1 MKVHLRK
8 RKMRLKEGTSKPRYS
23 LYLDIYYRKG
33 KRKREFL
40 GIYLEPND
48 DKTYRNEKL
57 KLAENIKAKRMM
69 ELANEEHGFP
79 TKEKLNQ
86 NFIAYFEKQMN
97 KREGNSRTAWLNTF
111 RHLNDFCKG
120 TALFTE
126 IDREWLEEFIDYLH
140 TKVSPSS
147 VSTYFA
153 KVKCALSESVKDKI
167 LIQNP
172 SFFIDP
178 IRVPES
184 SREYLTIEEIQRIN
198 DVDFHHDVVKRGFL
212 FSCFTGLRYGDIAS
226 LKWSQIQEVDFNG
239 SGKSFA
245 IHKRQAKTGNIN
257 HIPLNETA
265 LKLIG
270 DRQANE
276 ALVFN
281 LKFNVV
287 HIRRLLQKL
296 LDAAKISKKITFHCA
311 RHTYA
316 VLLLANGA
324 NLMTVKELL
333 GHRDIKSTQIYA
345 KVIDDSKVSAV
356 KSLPSIQ

>member
-1 MKVHLRK
+1 M
-8 RKMRLKEGTSKPRYS
+8 G
-23 LYLDIYYRKG
+23 
-33 KRKREFL
+33 
-40 GIYLEPND
+40 
-48 DKTYRNEKL
+48 
-57 KLAENIKAKRMM
+57 
-69 ELANEEHGFP
+69 
-79 TKEKLNQ
+79 LNQ
-86 NFIAYFEKQMN
+86 NFIAYFERHMN
-97 KREGNSRTAWLNTF
+97 KREGNSKTAWLNTF
-111 RHLNDFCKG
+111 KHLNDFCNG

-147 VSTYFA
+147 CSTYFA

-172 SFFIDP
+172 SFFVDP

-184 SREYLTIEEIQRIN
+184 NREYLTIEEIQRIN
-198 DVDFHHDVVKRGFL
+198 DVDFHYDVVKRAFL
-212 FSCFTGLRYGDIAS
+212 FSCYTGLRYGDIAS
-226 LKWSQIQEVDFNG
+226 LKWSQIQEINFNG
-239 SGKSFA
+239 NGKSFA
-245 IHKRQAKTGNIN
+245 IQKRQAKTGNIN

-270 DRQANE
+270 DRPSKD

-287 HIRRLLQKL
+287 HIRRLLYKL
-296 LDAAKISKKITFHCA
+296 LDAAQISKKITFHCA

-356 KSLPSIQ
+356 ASLPSL

>member
-1 MKVHLRK
+1 
-8 RKMRLKEGTSKPRYS
+8 
-23 LYLDIYYRKG
+23 
-33 KRKREFL
+33 
-40 GIYLEPND
+40 
-48 DKTYRNEKL
+48 
-57 KLAENIKAKRMM
+57 LAENIKAKRMM
-69 ELANEEHGFP
+69 ELANESHGFP

-86 NFIAYFEKQMN
+86 NFIAYFKKQMN
-97 KREGNSRTAWLNTF
+97 KREGNSKVAWQNTYT
-111 RHLNDFCKG
+111 HLKRWCGDSVP
-120 TALFTE
+120 FTE
-126 IDREWLEEFIDYLH
+126 IDREWLEEFIDHLH

-147 VSTYFA
+147 CSTYFT

-172 SFFIDP
+172 SFFVDP

-184 SREYLTIEEIQRIN
+184 SREYLTIEEIHRIN
-198 DVDFHHDVVKRGFL
+198 DVDFNYDVVKRAFL

-226 LKWSQIQEVDFNG
+226 LRWSQIKETNFNG
-239 SGKSFA
+239 IGKSFA
-245 IHKRQAKTGNIN
+245 IQKRQAKTGNIN

-270 DRQANE
+270 NRPPND

-287 HIRRLLQKL
+287 HIRRLLKRL

-324 NLMTVKELL
+324 NLMPVKELL
-333 GHRDIKSTQIYA
+333 VEIPVKMDTHFR
-345 KVIDDSKVSAV
+345 SKVDSHSV
-356 KSLPSIQ
+356 

>member
-8 RKMRLKEGTSKPRYS
+8 RKMRLKKGTSKPRYS
-23 LYLDIYYRKG
+23 LFLDIYYRKG

-48 DKTYRNEKL
+48 DKTYWNEKL

-69 ELANEEHGFP
+69 ELANEQHGFP

-86 NFIAYFEKQMN
+86 NFITYFEKQLN

-111 RHLNDFCKG
+111 IHLKRWCG
-120 TALFTE
+120 ERVPFTDV
-126 IDREWLEEFIDYLH
+126 DREWLEEFIDYLH
-140 TKVSPSS
+140 SKVSPSS

-153 KVKCALSESVKDKI
+153 KVKCALSESLKDKI

-172 SFFIDP
+172 SFFVDP

-184 SREYLTIEEIQRIN
+184 NREYLTIEEIQRIN
-198 DVDFHHDVVKRGFL
+198 DVDFHYDVVKRAFL
-212 FSCFTGLRYGDIAS
+212 FSCFTGLRYGEIAS
-226 LKWSQIQEVDFNG
+226 LKWSQIQETNFNG
-239 SGKSFA
+239 NGKSFA

-270 DRQANE
+270 DRPPND

-281 LKFNVV
+281 LQFNVV
-287 HIRRLLQKL
+287 HIRRLLK
-296 LDAAKISKKITFHCA
+296 SKTH
-311 RHTYA
+311 Y
-316 VLLLANGA
+316 G
-324 NLMTVKELL
+324 
-333 GHRDIKSTQIYA
+333 
-345 KVIDDSKVSAV
+345 
-356 KSLPSIQ
+356 

>member
-8 RKMRLKEGTSKPRYS
+8 RQIRSKGNTKPRYS

-40 GIYLEPND
+40 GIYLEPQD

-69 ELANEEHGFP
+69 ELANEAHGFP

-97 KREGNSRTAWLNTF
+97 KREGNSRTAWNNTLT
-111 RHLNDFCKG
+111 HLKRWCGENVP
-120 TALFTE
+120 FTDV
-126 IDREWLEEFIDYLH
+126 DREWLEEFIDYLH
-140 TKVSPSS
+140 SKVSPSS

-153 KVKCALSESVKDKI
+153 KVKCTLSESVKDKI

-172 SFFIDP
+172 SFFVDP

-184 SREYLTIEEIQRIN
+184 NREYLTIEEIQRIN
-198 DVDFHHDVVKRGFL
+198 DVDFHYDVVKRAFL
-212 FSCFTGLRYGDIAS
+212 FSCFSGLRYGDIS
-226 LKWSQIQEVDFNG
+226 TLKWRQIQETNFNG
-239 SGKSFA
+239 NGKSFA

-270 DRQANE
+270 DRPPND

-281 LKFNVV
+281 LQFNVV
-287 HIRRLLQKL
+287 HIRRLLKRL
-296 LDAAKISKKITFHCA
+296 LEAAKISKKITFHCA

-345 KVIDDSKVSAV
+345 KVIDDSKVTAV
-356 KSLPSIQ
+356 TSLPSI